1 MKIYKLCLQANRFR
15 ENFKSIDYGKWIIK
29 SDILKKGYIIHKVE
43 LEAK

>member
-1 MKIYKLCLQANRFR
+1 MSPGKPIPGEFQEHRLW
-15 ENFKSIDYGKWIIK
+15 KWIIK